1 MIIFFAL
8 LSAVVS
14 CGLSYLLLR
23 TSRKKHFALAIP
35 RERDIHS
42 SPTPKLGGVAIAVS
56 FLLLVLILASFAPD
70 QYRNFGFPFAFWGIS
85 IDKRLLGIILAVVIL
100 SAVMLKDDLK
110 DIRPIYK
117 LAAQIAAALI
127 LIAAGVGITYINNP
141 FGNSIQL
148 DQIALPV
155 TIGETSYRLILYAD
169 LFFVAWTILLTNAT
183 NFIDGL
189 DGLATSLA
197 IISGAVIAGLA
208 LRMND
213 FATATLA
220 GIWAGAMIGFL
231 PFNLPYGKKPARMFL
246 GDTGSQFLGLM
257 LAILTVISGGKL
269 ATIMLVFGVVIL
281 NALYVVAKRILQG
294 KNPFTSPDNSHI
306 HHRFLQAGFSKI
318 ATLAI
323 ICTIS
328 ATFGFCALIFDGKT
342 KIITLGILAIIS
354 LIGFIALDLKIHKKT
369 SLQPSINKR

>member
-23 TSRKKHFALAIP
+23 TSLKKHFALATP

-42 SPTPKLGGVAIAVS
+42 SPTPKLGGVAIVVS

-85 IDKRLLGIILAVVIL
+85 IDKRLLGIILAVVVL

-110 DIRPIYK
+110 DIKPIYK

-141 FGNSIQL
+141 FGNSIRL

-155 TIGETSYRLILYAD
+155 SIGNATYRFILYAD
-169 LFFVAWTILLTNAT
+169 LFFILWTILLTNAT

-197 IISGAVIAGLA
+197 IISGAIIAGLA
-208 LRMND
+208 LKMGD
-213 FATATLA
+213 YATAMLS
-220 GIWAGAMIGFL
+220 GIWIGSMVGFL
-231 PFNLPYGKKPARMFL
+231 SFNLPRKNRGAAMFL

-269 ATIMLVFGVVIL
+269 ATILLVFGIVIL
-281 NALYVVAKRILQG
+281 DALYVVIKRIYQG
-294 KNPFTSPDNSHI
+294 KNPLTSPDKSHL
-306 HHRFLQAGFSKI
+306 HHRFLQAGFSKT
-318 ATLAI
+318 ATLV
-323 ICTIS
+323 TIS
-328 ATFGFCALIFDGKT
+328 AFSAAFGITALIFEGRV
-342 KIITLGILAIIS
+342 KIIMIAVFCVIS
-354 LIGFIALDLKIHKKT
+354 LIGFYALDLKIKQKN
-369 SLQPSINKR
+369 LKN